1 MKVEWIKLATGI
13 FDDPKIKTLRKGK
26 NGAEIVLLFIQLL
39 TLAGQENNG
48 GVFTWT
54 DGSPYTADD
63 FSAVTGYDANFIEEA
78 FAKFR
83 KLGMIAFEDETVC
96 ILNWSKHQSED
107 KLSVERSKSA
117 ERQKRYRE
125 NQKMRA
131 SAESFSVDSDGNLHA
146 NLHAVEV
153 ADLGSWGCCEKS
165 ESFNVGERNASH
177 NSNVTHNVTSNV
189 TERNTSRTERDK
201 DLDLD
206 NNIYT
211 TRESPDLREYGAP
224 SLEDVKKEHAAKKYT
239 FNADVFFNKMCAV
252 GWCVGGQPV
261 HDYKALMRVW
271 QERENEHKGNS
282 RASPGTESTASYDL
296 SDFVK
301 KSVGIR
307 YKSAGG
313 SL

>member
-1 MKVEWIKLATGI
+1 MKVEWIKLTTGF
-13 FDDPKIKTLRKGK
+13 FDDPKIKKLRKGK
-26 NGAEIVLLFIQLL
+26 NGAETVLLFIQLL

-54 DGSPYTADD
+54 DGSPYTAED
-63 FSAVTGYDANFIEEA
+63 FSDVTGYDSGFISEA
-78 FAKFR
+78 FAKFC
-83 KLGMIAFEDETVC
+83 KLGMIAFENETVC

-107 KLSVERSKSA
+107 RLSAERSKSA

-131 SAESFSVDSDGNLHA
+131 SADSFSVDGDGNLHA
-146 NLHAVEV
+146 
-153 ADLGSWGCCEKS
+153 
-165 ESFNVGERNASH
+165 VGYGYGTCAERDVNHNALCD
-177 NSNVTHNVTSNV
+177 SNVTRNVTV
-189 TERNTSRTERDK
+189 RNASRTERDK

-224 SLEDVKKEHAAKKYT
+224 SLEDVKKEHAAKHYT
-239 FNADVFFNKMCAV
+239 FNADVFFNKMSAV
-252 GWCVGGQPV
+252 GWTVNGQPV

-271 QERENEHKGNS
+271 QERENEHRGNS
-282 RASPGTESTASYDL
+282 RASPGTESPASYDL
-296 SDFVK
+296 SEYEK
-301 KSVGIR
+301 KCVGLR

-313 SL
+313 S